1 MRIAVVLAWAGL
13 AGCGGGPSIPAGCD
27 AYVEPSEDD
36 QTAANLALVEAQ
48 SGDTVCFA
56 AGTFTFTDPLE
67 VSRLTDFTLRGAGMG
82 DGGTVLDFSTQTA
95 GGSGVEMLMM
105 TNVVVEDLAIV
116 DSPGN
121 NVRIAQSTGVTI
133 RRVRSGWSTPASPMN
148 GKYAI
153 YPVSSTNV
161 LVEDSEAYASADAGI
176 YVGQST
182 NCIVRNSVT
191 RGNVAGIEI
200 ENSANCEVH
209 GNTAEDNTG
218 GILVFELPGL
228 TEQGMGTL
236 VHDNIVRNNN
246 TPNFAETGSIVALVP
261 TGTGL
266 FVMAAKDVEVRDNTI
281 TGNNGTGIAIIS
293 WYTQMALTM
302 DPLPAPPYDPQSV
315 TIHVHGNTFMSNGA
329 MPSMT
334 AGDPLNTVSGLLGV
348 STLEDILWDGFVP
361 MSGGPTDVLCVHDN
375 GTASFRNID
384 VPGSF
389 GMSTTDATPHD
400 CTFPARP
407 AVQL

>member
-1 MRIAVVLAWAGL
+1 MLWLIALCALLLALMGALAWLAYARRSSAAEHEAELAHWQRVAEEVGGL
-13 AGCGGGPSIPAGCD
+13 TLS
-27 AYVEPSEDD
+27 
-36 QTAANLALVEAQ
+36 QT
-48 SGDTVCFA
+48 
-56 AGTFTFTDPLE
+56 
-67 VSRLTDFTLRGAGMG
+67 
-82 DGGTVLDFSTQTA
+82 
-95 GGSGVEMLMM
+95 
-105 TNVVVEDLAIV
+105 
-116 DSPGN
+116 
-121 NVRIAQSTGVTI
+121 STG
-133 RRVRSGWSTPASPMN
+133 RPR
-148 GKYAI
+148 
-153 YPVSSTNV
+153 
-161 LVEDSEAYASADAGI
+161 L
-176 YVGQST
+176 
-182 NCIVRNSVT
+182 

-266 FVMAAKDVEVRDNTI
+266 FVMVAKDVEVRDNTI